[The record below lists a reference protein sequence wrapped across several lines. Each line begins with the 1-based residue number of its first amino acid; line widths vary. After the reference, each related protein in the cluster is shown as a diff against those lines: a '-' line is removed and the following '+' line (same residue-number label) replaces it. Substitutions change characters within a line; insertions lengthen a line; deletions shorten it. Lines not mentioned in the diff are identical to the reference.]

1 MKKIKQ
7 ILALLGILILLGLYL
22 TTIIMSFLNHPQFF
36 EFLMAS
42 VYATVVIPVLL
53 WAYSFIFK
61 LTNKDNDH

>member
-1 MKKIKQ
+1 MKKIKKF
-7 ILALLGILILLGLYL
+7 LAVIGILVLAGLYIA
-22 TTIIMSFLNHPQFF
+22 TIVMAFLNHPNFF
-36 EFLMAS
+36 DFLMAS